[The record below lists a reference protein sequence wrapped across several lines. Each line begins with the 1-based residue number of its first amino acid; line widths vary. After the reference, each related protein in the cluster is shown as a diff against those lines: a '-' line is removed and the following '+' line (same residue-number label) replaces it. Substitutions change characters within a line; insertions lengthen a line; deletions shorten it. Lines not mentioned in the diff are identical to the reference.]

1 VSRTARIFAIVFAL
15 CVGSAPALS
24 IVPNAQKIA
33 EAVAAR
39 NQADRRNVPL
49 LLDVRLKIGD
59 RPPVATGVLATHPT
73 GLARLE
79 LRSNSGFVERHLLQ
93 GSDYTASRDG
103 KLLGTPRRPF
113 LPPIFFLQTASG
125 AALQA
130 ALTSFGVPASEVV
143 LGIADDR
150 DCYVLGGR
158 LPPGPDGKERRLPSL
173 WVDMDSY
180 EVVRIDRRDGVRF
193 RFGPARM
200 FDGIRAPAWIAI
212 EAPGQ
217 DPARLEVLR
226 VVPADAPASA
236 FRSDWLLS
244 RDDP

>member
-1 VSRTARIFAIVFAL
+1 MARTARIFAIVFAL
-15 CVGSAPALS
+15 CVESAPARAV
-24 IVPNAQKIA
+24 VPNAQKIA
-33 EAVAAR
+33 EAVATTNR
-39 NQADRRNVPL
+39 ADRRTVPL
-49 LLDVRLKIGD
+49 LLEVSLKIGD
-59 RPPVATGVLATHPT
+59 RAPVAAGVLATHPT

-103 KLLGTPRRPF
+103 DLLRTPRPF
-113 LPPIFFLQTASG
+113 LPPIFFLQTGSG

-158 LPPGPDGKERRLPSL
+158 LPRGPDGKERRLPSL

-193 RFGPARM
+193 RFGPSRM

-236 FRSDWLLS
+236 FGSDWLLS
-244 RDDP
+244 RENP

>member
-1 VSRTARIFAIVFAL
+1 MARTARIFAIVFAL
-15 CVGSAPALS
+15 CVGSAPARGV
-24 IVPNAQKIA
+24 VPNAQKIA
-33 EAVAAR
+33 EAVATTNR
-39 NQADRRNVPL
+39 ADRRTVPL
-49 LLDVRLKIGD
+49 LLDVSLKIGD
-59 RPPVATGVLATHPT
+59 RAPVASGVLATHPT

-103 KLLGTPRRPF
+103 DLLRTPRPF
-113 LPPIFFLQTASG
+113 LPPIFFLQTGSG

-158 LPPGPDGKERRLPSL
+158 LPRGPDGKERRLPSL

-193 RFGPARM
+193 RFGPSRM

-212 EAPGQ
+212 EAPDQ

-236 FRSDWLLS
+236 FGSDWLLS
-244 RDDP
+244 RENP

>member
-1 VSRTARIFAIVFAL
+1 MGRTARIFAIVFAL
-15 CVGSAPALS
+15 CAGSAPALG

-33 EAVAAR
+33 EAVATT
-39 NQADRRNVPL
+39 NQADRRSVPL
-49 LLDVRLKIGD
+49 LLEVSLKIGD

-103 KLLGTPRRPF
+103 ELLGTPRPF
-113 LPPIFFLQTASG
+113 LPPIFFLQTGSG

-130 ALTSFGVPASEVV
+130 ALASFGVPASEVV
-143 LGIADDR
+143 LGIADER

-158 LPPGPDGKERRLPSL
+158 LPRGPDGKERRLPSL

-212 EAPGQ
+212 EAPDQ
-217 DPARLEVLR
+217 VPARLEVLR
-226 VVPADAPASA
+226 VVPADAPAAA

-244 RDDP
+244 RENP